1 MALQG
6 NLPHPKRYI
15 TSHNAQG
22 QAIIDQ
28 TFPPEAPFYELR
40 GGDAAFAQCYV
51 TENYPPQLA
60 DGADLKAYGR
70 FLEKPPGLII
80 STGTVLRYVDMP
92 PKHESPMHQTV
103 SMDYGVV
110 LEGEVELVLD
120 SGETQKLSRGDI
132 CVQRATMHTWRNL
145 KHIHDA
151 LFKNGAAIRQAMLED
166 TRYRSIEVDLEYW
179 LALECLAKHFDAIDP
194 ESDLNCEYAITRGED
209 LVEGTE
215 PIGVVVIKPA
225 THCFLYCLVS
235 ALAPALSAGNTIIIQ
250 ADQSMLKTP
259 PIVLV
264 LIEEALDKDIFQT
277 VQQEVDS
284 IDLGCRHIQVLQNG
298 SKIYDSSSGLLS
310 NTDSRVL
317 AVVERGVDIA
327 TAADALVVACFGL
340 RGRSLYA
347 PDLVLVNEQVKK
359 EFLIAVSRRAVQL
372 VADYTESPGKL
383 ARNEGKS
390 DMIRRVYEEG
400 FATIVS
406 TNPGALILD
415 IHDRTSFLLRDKLQE
430 PCLPVLA
437 TTSMED
443 AIDTSRSYGRSA
455 AIYVFASPPA
465 AKYLCQ
471 FMDARVS
478 FVGQVPPA
486 LLFSPRAP
494 ESKPSIASREC
505 PYHEGQFTIS
515 KQQFITCST
524 LTKALGSILLDP
536 TTAQT
541 KSILCVAPLPPV
553 KRLINK
559 RGVGFFEQGIITGVT
574 LVISVTVSFAG
585 VLGYYIYNVGK
596 QRFPC

>member
-1 MALQG
+1 MASSKYSRIRSAVIDGRLQ
-6 NLPHPKRYI
+6 N
-15 TSHNAQG
+15 
-22 QAIIDQ
+22 
-28 TFPPEAPFYELR
+28 PFYR
-40 GGDAAFAQCYV
+40 KAQ
-51 TENYPPQLA
+51 
-60 DGADLKAYGR
+60 
-70 FLEKPPGLII
+70 
-80 STGTVLRYVDMP
+80 
-92 PKHESPMHQTV
+92 
-103 SMDYGVV
+103 
-110 LEGEVELVLD
+110 
-120 SGETQKLSRGDI
+120 
-132 CVQRATMHTWRNL
+132 L

-151 LFKNGAAIRQAMLED
+151 LFENGAAIRQAMLED
-166 TRYRSIEVDLEYW
+166 TRYRSVEVELEYW

-194 ESDLNCEYAITRGED
+194 ESSLNREYAITRGED
-209 LVEGTE
+209 LIEGTE
-215 PIGVVVIKPA
+215 PIGVVVIEPA

-235 ALAPALSAGNTIIIQ
+235 ALAPALSAGNAIIIQ
-250 ADQSMLKTP
+250 ADQSILKTP
-259 PIVLV
+259 PIVLASV
-264 LIEEALDKDIFQT
+264 GDALDKDIFQI

-284 IDLGCRHIQVLQNG
+284 INLGCRHIRVLQNG
-298 SKIYDSSSGLLS
+298 SKISDSSTGLLS
-310 NTDSRVL
+310 NTEARVL
-317 AVVERGVDIA
+317 AVVECDVDIA
-327 TAADALVVACFGL
+327 AAADALAAACFGL
-340 RGRSLYA
+340 RGRSPYA

-359 EFLIAVSRRAVQL
+359 EFLIAVSRRAVEL
-372 VADYTESPGKL
+372 VADYTEPRGKL

-406 TNPGALILD
+406 TNPSALILD

-471 FMDARVS
+471 FMDASVS

-494 ESKPSIASREC
+494 ESKSPLASREC

-524 LTKALGSILLDP
+524 LTKTLGSILLNS
-536 TTAQT
+536 TTSQA
-541 KSILCVAPLPPV
+541 KSVLRAAPLPPV

-559 RGVGFFEQGIITGVT
+559 RGVGFFEQGIITGLT
-574 LVISVTVSFAG
+574 LVLSVTVSLAG
-585 VLGYYIYNVGK
+585 ALGYYIYNIGK
-596 QRFPC
+596 YRFSH